1 MATRKIE
8 RENERR
14 EGEAE
19 EIGFV
24 VYICAFDEEE
34 ISGEKE
40 RDPRTMQGCFVVIM
54 RNEKPAAPTVGCFS
68 RPVAYQPAFSFGWF
82 DLS

>member
-8 RENERR
+8 RDNKRR

-24 VYICAFDEEE
+24 VYSCAVDEEE
-34 ISGEKE
+34 ICGEKE
-40 RDPRTMQGCFVVIM
+40 RHPRTMQGCSVVIM
-54 RNEKPAAPTVGCFS
+54 RNESWF
-68 RPVAYQPAFSFGWF
+68 QPFQQFYPRFEISG
-82 DLS
+82 